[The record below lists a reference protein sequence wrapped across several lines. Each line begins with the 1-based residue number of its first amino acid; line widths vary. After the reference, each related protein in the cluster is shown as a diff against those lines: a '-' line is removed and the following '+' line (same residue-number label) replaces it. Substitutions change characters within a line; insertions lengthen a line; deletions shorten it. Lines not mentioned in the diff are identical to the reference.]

1 MAARCCGLAKR
12 LCLPNDEWVTVRS
25 LGELTPQIHPD
36 AWVSEAAYVVGDVVI
51 GEGSS
56 VWPGAVLRGDF
67 GAIRVGSNTHI
78 EDNCV
83 VHAAGLLEIGD
94 DVIVGHS
101 VVVHCKRVGSR
112 CLVGNHATL
121 LDDAVIGDRCLVAA
135 GSLVLGKTVV
145 DEGMFVAGAPAQVR
159 PATEHQ
165 LWRLDQMVRRDRGYG
180 AMTQRYK
187 HAGL

>member
-1 MAARCCGLAKR
+1 LVKR
-12 LCLPNDEWVTVRS
+12 SCLPNDDPVTVRS

-67 GAIRVGSNTHI
+67 GAIHIGTNTHV

-83 VHAAGLLEIGD
+83 VHADGLLEIGD

-101 VVVHCKRVGSR
+101 VVIHCRSIGSR
-112 CLVGNHATL
+112 CLVGSHATL
-121 LDDAVIGDRCLVAA
+121 LDDSVIGDRCLVAA
-135 GSLVLGKTVV
+135 GSLVLGKTMV
-145 DEGMFVAGAPAQVR
+145 DADMFIAGAPAKVR
-159 PATEHQ
+159 PATEQQ
-165 LWRLDQMVRRDRGYG
+165 LWRLDQMVQRDRGYG

-187 HAGL
+187 QAGL